1 MVGCYCAVFG
11 SSGYAI
17 NADTKQDNTRAL
29 LSSAFIPVLL
39 GAVTFFL
46 KMLIWKLLDNSGGNQ
61 VHDRSSDSRDQAA
74 EGYATELI
82 EDEEIL
88 NP

>member
-1 MVGCYCAVFG
+1 MVGCYCAVLG

-17 NADTKQDNTRAL
+17 NVDTKQDRVL
-29 LSSAFIPVLL
+29 LSSTFIPVIL
-39 GAVTFFL
+39 GAATFFL
-46 KMLIWKLLDNSGGNQ
+46 KTLIWKLLDNSGGNQ
-61 VHDRSSDSRDQAA
+61 VHRRSSNSRDECA
-74 EGYATELI
+74 ESNTTEFI